1 MSQPT
6 IPTDVRERVI
16 TAANELYQQSNR
28 ERFPTVDAVRRLS
41 RADMNTVSMLMKEWR
56 QAQTTQAVA
65 VAVSVPEAVHQAN
78 ASALAAM
85 WQQAT
90 ELANQSLRS
99 AQAGWEAE
107 RQDMDDMRAE
117 LSGSFE
123 AQAAEL
129 ESTKGRL
136 TEVLAKLEAE
146 QIHHTSEIARF
157 EKISAEL
164 KAQLAAAVERAH
176 TAEART
182 IEIERRVDDF
192 KATAAAAQDAHKTLA
207 ARLDVVAT
215 DLATAKATA
224 AAADQTHADQ
234 RKAAAAELEAERT
247 RHAAAAARLDAV
259 ANELATVKAT
269 AAATDQAHA
278 DQRKTAAAET
288 QRVADRMI
296 KIDAELNQARKEAA
310 AAREESARL
319 QGHTEAMKTQTA
331 DLMRA
336 LAAKQEATPAKPV
349 KGAKS

>member
-16 TAANELYQQSNR
+16 TAANELYQQAGR

-65 VAVSVPEAVHQAN
+65 VAVSVPEAVHQAH
-78 ASALAAM
+78 AAALVAM

-107 RQDMDDMRAE
+107 RQDFDDMRAE

-129 ESTKGRL
+129 ESIKGRL
-136 TEVLAKLEAE
+136 TEVLSSLEAE
-146 QIHHTSEIARF
+146 QIHHASEIVRF
-157 EKISAEL
+157 EKTSAEL
-164 KAQLAAAVERAH
+164 KSQLAAAVERAH

-182 IEIERRVDDF
+182 IEIERRVDDL

-207 ARLDVVAT
+207 ARLE
-215 DLATAKATA
+215 A
-224 AAADQTHADQ
+224 AVNEFAASDQAHADQ
-234 RKAAAAELEAERT
+234 RKAAA
-247 RHAAAAARLDAV
+247 
-259 ANELATVKAT
+259 
-269 AAATDQAHA
+269 
-278 DQRKTAAAET
+278 
-288 QRVADRMI
+288 DRMI
-296 KIDAELNQARKEAA
+296 KIEEELNQSRREAA

-319 QGHTEAMKTQTA
+319 QGHAEAMKAQAA

-336 LAAKQEATPAKPV
+336 LADRQDATPAKP
-349 KGAKS
+349 AKVAKP

>member
-16 TAANELYQQSNR
+16 TAADELYQQAGR
-28 ERFPTVDAVRRLS
+28 ERFPTVDAVRRQS

-65 VAVSVPEAVHQAN
+65 VAVMVPEAVSQAH
-78 ASALAAM
+78 AAALAAM

-107 RQDMDDMRAE
+107 RLDLDDMRAE
-117 LSGSFE
+117 LSASFE

-129 ESTKGRL
+129 DATKVRL
-136 TEVLAKLEAE
+136 NEVLARLEEE
-146 QIHHTSEIARF
+146 QIHHASEITRF
-157 EKISAEL
+157 EKTSAEL
-164 KAQLAAAVERAH
+164 KAQLAASAERAH

-182 IEIERRVDDF
+182 IEIERRVEDL

-207 ARLDVVAT
+207 ARLD
-215 DLATAKATA
+215 TA
-224 AAADQTHADQ
+224 
-234 RKAAAAELEAERT
+234 
-247 RHAAAAARLDAV
+247 V
-259 ANELATVKAT
+259 NELA
-269 AAATDQAHA
+269 AADQAHA
-278 DQRKTAAAET
+278 DQRKTAA
-288 QRVADRMI
+288 DRMI
-296 KIDAELNQARKEAA
+296 KIEEELNQARKEAA

-319 QGHTEAMKTQTA
+319 QGHAEAMKAQAA

-336 LAAKQEATPAKPV
+336 LADRQDATPAKP
-349 KGAKS
+349 AKVAKP

>member
-28 ERFPTVDAVRRLS
+28 ERFPTVDAVRRQS

-65 VAVSVPEAVHQAN
+65 VAVAVPEAVHQAH
-78 ASALAAM
+78 AVALAAM

-99 AQAGWEAE
+99 AQAGWESE
-107 RQDMDDMRAE
+107 RLDMDDMRAE

-129 ESTKGRL
+129 ESTKGRI
-136 TEVLAKLEAE
+136 TEVLASLEAE
-146 QIHHTSEIARF
+146 QIHHASEIVRF

-164 KAQLAAAVERAH
+164 KAQLAAAFERSH

-182 IEIERRVDDF
+182 VEIERRVEDL
-192 KATAAAAQDAHKTLA
+192 KATAAAAQDGHKTLV
-207 ARLDVVAT
+207 ARLDAVANE
-215 DLATAKATA
+215 LATAKATA
-224 AAADQTHADQ
+224 AAADQAHADQ
-234 RKAAAAELEAERT
+234 RKAAAAE
-247 RHAAAAARLDAV
+247 
-259 ANELATVKAT
+259 
-269 AAATDQAHA
+269 
-278 DQRKTAAAET
+278 T
-288 QRVADRMI
+288 QRAADRMI
-296 KIDAELNQARKEAA
+296 KIEAELTQARKEAA

-319 QGHTEAMKTQTA
+319 QGHAEAMKVQAA

-336 LAAKQEATPAKPV
+336 LADRQDAIPAKPA

>member
-1 MSQPT
+1 MGRWGKTLPENGGSSATFLNKQGATMSQPT

-28 ERFPTVDAVRRLS
+28 ERIPTVDAVRRLS

-123 AQAAEL
+123 AQAVEL
-129 ESTKGRL
+129 ESTKARL
-136 TEVLAKLEAE
+136 AEVLAKLEAE
-146 QIHHTSEIARF
+146 QIHHASEIARF
-157 EKISAEL
+157 EKTSAEL
-164 KAQLAAAVERAH
+164 KSQLAAAVERAH

-182 IEIERRVDDF
+182 IEIERRVDDL

-207 ARLDVVAT
+207 ARLE
-215 DLATAKATA
+215 A
-224 AAADQTHADQ
+224 AVNEFAASDQAHADQ
-234 RKAAAAELEAERT
+234 RKAAA
-247 RHAAAAARLDAV
+247 
-259 ANELATVKAT
+259 
-269 AAATDQAHA
+269 
-278 DQRKTAAAET
+278 
-288 QRVADRMI
+288 DRMI
-296 KIDAELNQARKEAA
+296 KIEEELNQARKEAA

-319 QGHTEAMKTQTA
+319 QGHAEAMKAQAA

-336 LAAKQEATPAKPV
+336 LADRQDATPAKP
-349 KGAKS
+349 AKVAKP